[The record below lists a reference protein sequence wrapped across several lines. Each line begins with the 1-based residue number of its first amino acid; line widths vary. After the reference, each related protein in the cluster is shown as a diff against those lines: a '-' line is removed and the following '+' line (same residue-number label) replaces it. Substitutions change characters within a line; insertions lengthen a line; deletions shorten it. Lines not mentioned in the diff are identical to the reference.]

1 MKACLEASARL
12 RRRLEAME
20 RVPRSYKPRVDGCQ
34 DRVASAIGLLTEVA
48 LLGFE
53 RLGRYIEEIGR
64 SGDVVTDVRA
74 LSLAFVTFALDHPV
88 HFRLT
93 FRNDLMNRKDPR
105 YPEMS
110 GKPGC
115 GSVLQLR
122 QIRCGFHRFEDAA
135 DMLCGMSTLHWL
147 AHLLIWCWKR
157 KLPIYFGTRLPGTS

>member
-1 MKACLEASARL
+1 MRDTRFQNDMRPLLTVMRLPMTKKEDRMKACLEASARL

-20 RVPRSYKPRVDGCQ
+20 RVPRSYKPGVDGCQ

-115 GSVLQLR
+115 GSVLQLLS
-122 QIRCGFHRFEDAA
+122 ANP
-135 DMLCGMSTLHWL
+135 MWT
-147 AHLLIWCWKR
+147 
-157 KLPIYFGTRLPGTS
+157 